1 VDVVLRTGAVCL
13 FQQNFIIPLGEDDI
27 GVGPPDLADAGT
39 GLRGDLRP
47 DIELRLVM
55 LDRNGNTARRPATRA
70 DTAAPGAANAAQT
83 ATNAAGTAKPFSGL
97 LRRAPSAAA

>member
-1 VDVVLRTGAVCL
+1 MDVILCTGAVCL

-27 GVGPPDLADAGT
+27 GVGAPDLADAGT

-55 LDRNGNTARRPATRA
+55 LDGNG
-70 DTAAPGAANAAQT
+70 DTVRLRQCDGV
-83 ATNAAGTAKPFSGL
+83 SGDGL
-97 LRRAPSAAA
+97 INVRQQL